1 MNNSKTTRKVS
12 YFTRFLWFVA
22 GADVEMLSLCPL
34 DYKKYEAI
42 GMTILMTSLVGFAA
56 GSSAAWYFTEDA
68 LWTLVFGLFWSLL
81 IFSIDRS
88 LVVTLKKDPYK
99 KSYYVLPLVF
109 RGFLAILV
117 AGIMSI
123 PLELLV
129 FNGFIQN
136 DIENYK
142 SDLLKQQHK
151 DSFDAQQ
158 SAEYHSKSK
167 SLNQLLKMES
177 CKKDDIEMLINNKR
191 SERQREVN
199 MLNHPNTTTYN
210 NAKANANGLQRQL
223 NELYSLPNSDYR
235 RNRIPGLRSQISHQ
249 RSVMAS
255 ERNAWNSKV
264 NARILEL
271 DNEIAQLSDAL
282 RVVKEKIA
290 KTDREKQR
298 VDSTSVSYQT
308 RAEESLNK
316 TDERFRNGNNFT
328 LYYAVLAHAIY
339 KTHKVTHE
347 RMGTDGKTYT
357 YETEEFVNKDFMFLL
372 WFIRAMFFVI
382 ELLPSIVKVVSKA
395 GQYELRVYHQE
406 EELKKYLHSQEYQDY
421 CYKMLHGDNQLEMD
435 LQAQRHDAEKK
446 VQHDIIQAIMNA
458 EESVAKESID
468 NWERLEKGK
477 MLVGNSVLLVYFK
490 KTNGIYK

>member
-1 MNNSKTTRKVS
+1 MSNSNTTREVS

-22 GADVEMLSLCPL
+22 GADIEMLSLCPL

-42 GMTILMTSLVGFAA
+42 GMTILMTALVGFAA

-88 LVVTLKKDPYK
+88 LVVTLKKNPYK

-142 SDLLKQQHK
+142 SDLLKQQHQ

-158 SAEYHSKSK
+158 AAEYDSKSK
-167 SLNQLLKMES
+167 SLDQLLKSES
-177 CKKDDIEMLINNKR
+177 NKKDDIITSINDKR

-210 NAKANANGLQRQL
+210 NAQASANGLQRQL
-223 NELYSLPNSDYR
+223 NELYSLSNSDYR

-264 NARILEL
+264 NARISEL

-282 RVVKEKIA
+282 RVAKENIA
-290 KTDREKQR
+290 RTDREKQR
-298 VDSTSVSYQT
+298 VDSTSVSYQA

-347 RMGTDGKTYT
+347 RMGTDGKMYT

-435 LQAQRHDAEKK
+435 LQVQRHDAEKK
-446 VQHDIIQAIMNA
+446 VQHDIIQAIINA
-458 EESVAKESID
+458 EESVAKDSID
-468 NWERLEKGK
+468 NWEKLEKGK
-477 MLVGNSVLLVYFK
+477 MLVRNSVL
-490 KTNGIYK
+490 

>member
-1 MNNSKTTRKVS
+1 MSISKTTREVS
-12 YFTRFLWFVA
+12 YLTRFLWFIA
-22 GADVEMLSLCPL
+22 GADIEMLSLCPL

-264 NARILEL
+264 NAHISEL

-298 VDSTSVSYQT
+298 VDSTSVSYQA

-446 VQHDIIQAIMNA
+446 VQYDIIQAIIDA
-458 EESVAKESID
+458 EESVAKDSID
-468 NWERLEKGK
+468 NWEKLEKGK
-477 MLVGNSVLLVYFK
+477 LLARSSVL
-490 KTNGIYK
+490 

>member
-1 MNNSKTTRKVS
+1 MSNSNTTREVS
-12 YFTRFLWFVA
+12 CFTRFLWFVA
-22 GADVEMLSLCPL
+22 GADIEMLSLCPL

-142 SDLLKQQHK
+142 SDLLKQQHQ

-158 SAEYHSKSK
+158 AAEYDSKSK
-167 SLNQLLKMES
+167 SLDQLLKSES
-177 CKKDDIEMLINNKR
+177 NKKDDIITAINDKR
-191 SERQREVN
+191 SERQREAN

-210 NAKANANGLQRQL
+210 NAQASANGLQRQL

-255 ERNAWNSKV
+255 ERNAWNTKV
-264 NARILEL
+264 NARISEL

-282 RVVKEKIA
+282 RVAKENIA
-290 KTDREKQR
+290 RTDREKQR
-298 VDSTSVSYQT
+298 VDSTSVSYQA

-446 VQHDIIQAIMNA
+446 VQHDIIQAIINA
-458 EESVAKESID
+458 EESVAKDSID
-468 NWERLEKGK
+468 NWEKLEKGK
-477 MLVGNSVLLVYFK
+477 MLVRNSVL
-490 KTNGIYK
+490 

>member
-1 MNNSKTTRKVS
+1 MSNSNTTREVS

-22 GADVEMLSLCPL
+22 GADIEMLSLCPL

-142 SDLLKQQHK
+142 SDLLKQQHQ

-158 SAEYHSKSK
+158 ADEYDSKSK
-167 SLNQLLKMES
+167 SLDQLLKSES
-177 CKKDDIEMLINNKR
+177 NKKDDIITAINDKR

-210 NAKANANGLQRQL
+210 NAQGSANGLQRQL

-255 ERNAWNSKV
+255 ERNAWNTKV
-264 NARILEL
+264 NARISEL

-282 RVVKEKIA
+282 RVAKENIA
-290 KTDREKQR
+290 RTDREKQR
-298 VDSTSVSYQT
+298 VDSTSVSYQA

-406 EELKKYLHSQEYQDY
+406 EELKKYLHSQEYQDC

-446 VQHDIIQAIMNA
+446 VQHDIIQAIINA
-458 EESVAKESID
+458 EESVAKDSID

-477 MLVGNSVLLVYFK
+477 MLVRNSVL
-490 KTNGIYK
+490 

>member
-1 MNNSKTTRKVS
+1 MSNSKTTRKVS

-142 SDLLKQQHK
+142 SDLLKQQHQ

-158 SAEYHSKSK
+158 AAEYDSKSK
-167 SLNQLLKMES
+167 SLDQLLKSES
-177 CKKDDIEMLINNKR
+177 NKKDDIITAINDKR
-191 SERQREVN
+191 SERQREAN

-210 NAKANANGLQRQL
+210 NAQASANGLQRQL
-223 NELYSLPNSDYR
+223 NELYSLSNSDYR

-264 NARILEL
+264 NARISEL

-298 VDSTSVSYQT
+298 VDSTSVSYQA

-446 VQHDIIQAIMNA
+446 VQHDIIQAIINA
-458 EESVAKESID
+458 EESVAKDSID
-468 NWERLEKGK
+468 NWEKLEKGK
-477 MLVGNSVLLVYFK
+477 MLVRNSVL
-490 KTNGIYK
+490 

>member
-1 MNNSKTTRKVS
+1 MSNSNTTREVS
-12 YFTRFLWFVA
+12 CFTRFLWFVA
-22 GADVEMLSLCPL
+22 GADIEMLSLCPL

-142 SDLLKQQHK
+142 SDLLKQQHQ

-158 SAEYHSKSK
+158 AAEYDSKSK
-167 SLNQLLKMES
+167 SLDQLLKSES
-177 CKKDDIEMLINNKR
+177 NKKDDIITAINDKR
-191 SERQREVN
+191 SERQREAN

-210 NAKANANGLQRQL
+210 NAQASANGLQRQL
-223 NELYSLPNSDYR
+223 NELYSLSNSDYR

-264 NARILEL
+264 NARISEL

-282 RVVKEKIA
+282 RVAKENIA
-290 KTDREKQR
+290 RTDREKQR
-298 VDSTSVSYQT
+298 VDSTSVSYQA

-446 VQHDIIQAIMNA
+446 VQYDIIQAIINA
-458 EESVAKESID
+458 EESVAKDSID
-468 NWERLEKGK
+468 NWEKLEKGK
-477 MLVGNSVLLVYFK
+477 MLVGNSVL
-490 KTNGIYK
+490 

>member
-1 MNNSKTTRKVS
+1 MSNSNTTREVS
-12 YFTRFLWFVA
+12 CFTRFLWFVA
-22 GADVEMLSLCPL
+22 GADIEMLSLCPL

-298 VDSTSVSYQT
+298 VDSTSVSYQA

-446 VQHDIIQAIMNA
+446 VQYDIIQAIINA
-458 EESVAKESID
+458 EESVAKDSID
-468 NWERLEKGK
+468 NWEKLEKGK
-477 MLVGNSVLLVYFK
+477 MLVRNSVL
-490 KTNGIYK
+490 

>member
-1 MNNSKTTRKVS
+1 MSNSNTTREVS

-22 GADVEMLSLCPL
+22 GADIEMLSLCPL

-142 SDLLKQQHK
+142 SDLLKQQHQ
-151 DSFDAQQ
+151 DSFDVQQ
-158 SAEYHSKSK
+158 AAEYDSKSK
-167 SLNQLLKMES
+167 SLDQLLKSES
-177 CKKDDIEMLINNKR
+177 NKKDDIITAINDKR

-210 NAKANANGLQRQL
+210 NAQGSANGLQRQL

-255 ERNAWNSKV
+255 ERNAWNTKV
-264 NARILEL
+264 NARISEL

-282 RVVKEKIA
+282 RVAKENIA
-290 KTDREKQR
+290 RTDREKQR
-298 VDSTSVSYQT
+298 VDSTSVSYQA

-446 VQHDIIQAIMNA
+446 VQHDIIQAIINA
-458 EESVAKESID
+458 EESVAKDSID

-477 MLVGNSVLLVYFK
+477 MLVRNSVL
-490 KTNGIYK
+490 

>member
-1 MNNSKTTRKVS
+1 MSNSNTTREVS

-22 GADVEMLSLCPL
+22 GADIEMLSLCPL

-142 SDLLKQQHK
+142 SDLLKQQHQ

-158 SAEYHSKSK
+158 AAEYDSRSK
-167 SLNQLLKMES
+167 SLDQLLKSES
-177 CKKDDIEMLINNKR
+177 NKKDDIITAINDKR

-210 NAKANANGLQRQL
+210 DAQGSANGLQRQL

-255 ERNAWNSKV
+255 ERNAWNTKV
-264 NARILEL
+264 NARISEL

-282 RVVKEKIA
+282 RVAKENIA
-290 KTDREKQR
+290 RTDREKQR
-298 VDSTSVSYQT
+298 VDSTSVSYQA

-446 VQHDIIQAIMNA
+446 VQHDIIQAIINA
-458 EESVAKESID
+458 EESVAKDSID

-477 MLVGNSVLLVYFK
+477 MLVRNSVL
-490 KTNGIYK
+490 

>member
-1 MNNSKTTRKVS
+1 MSNSKTTREVS
-12 YFTRFLWFVA
+12 FFTRFLWFVA
-22 GADVEMLSLCPL
+22 GADIEVLSLCPL

-56 GSSAAWYFTEDA
+56 GSSAAWYFTEDT
-68 LWTLVFGLFWSLL
+68 LWTLAFGLFWSLL

-142 SDLLKQQHK
+142 SDLLKQQHD

-158 SAEYHSKSK
+158 AAEYDSKSK
-167 SLNQLLKMES
+167 SLGQLLKTES
-177 CKKDDIEMLINNKR
+177 SKKDNIEMSINNKR

-210 NAKANANGLQRQL
+210 NAQASANGLQRQL

-249 RSVMAS
+249 RSVMSS
-255 ERNAWNSKV
+255 EINAWNSKV
-264 NARILEL
+264 NARISEL

-282 RVVKEKIA
+282 RVAKENIA
-290 KTDREKQR
+290 RTDREKQR
-298 VDSTSVSYQT
+298 VDSTSVSYQA

-446 VQHDIIQAIMNA
+446 VQHDIIQAIINA
-458 EESVAKESID
+458 EESVAKDSID
-468 NWERLEKGK
+468 NWEKLEKGK
-477 MLVGNSVLLVYFK
+477 MLVRNSVL
-490 KTNGIYK
+490 

>member
-1 MNNSKTTRKVS
+1 MSNSNTTREVS

-22 GADVEMLSLCPL
+22 GADIEMLSLCPL

-42 GMTILMTSLVGFAA
+42 GMTILMTALVGFAA

-142 SDLLKQQHK
+142 SDLLKQQHQ

-158 SAEYHSKSK
+158 AAEYDSKSK
-167 SLNQLLKMES
+167 SLDQLLKSES
-177 CKKDDIEMLINNKR
+177 NKKDDIITSINDKR

-210 NAKANANGLQRQL
+210 NAQASANGLQRQL

-235 RNRIPGLRSQISHQ
+235 RNRIPSLRSQISHQ

-264 NARILEL
+264 NTRISEL

-282 RVVKEKIA
+282 RVAKENIA
-290 KTDREKQR
+290 RTDKEKQR
-298 VDSTSVSYQT
+298 VDSTSVSYQA

-446 VQHDIIQAIMNA
+446 VQHDIIQAIINA
-458 EESVAKESID
+458 EESVAKDSID

-477 MLVGNSVLLVYFK
+477 MLVRNSVL
-490 KTNGIYK
+490 

>member
-1 MNNSKTTRKVS
+1 MSNSNTTREVS

-22 GADVEMLSLCPL
+22 GADIEMLSLCPL

-42 GMTILMTSLVGFAA
+42 GMTILMTALVGFAA
-56 GSSAAWYFTEDA
+56 GSSVAWYFTEDA

-136 DIENYK
+136 GIENYK
-142 SDLLKQQHK
+142 SDLLKQQHD

-158 SAEYHSKSK
+158 AAEYDSKSK
-167 SLNQLLKMES
+167 SLGQLLKTEFS
-177 CKKDDIEMLINNKR
+177 KKDNIEMSINNKR

-210 NAKANANGLQRQL
+210 NAQASANGLQRQL

-255 ERNAWNSKV
+255 EINAWNSKV
-264 NARILEL
+264 NARISEL

-282 RVVKEKIA
+282 RVAKETIA
-290 KTDREKQR
+290 RTDKEKQR
-298 VDSTSVSYQT
+298 VDSTSVSYQA

-316 TDERFRNGNNFT
+316 MDERFRNGNNFT

-357 YETEEFVNKDFMFLL
+357 YETEEFVNKDFMLLL

-446 VQHDIIQAIMNA
+446 VQHDIIQAIINA
-458 EESVAKESID
+458 EESVAKDSID
-468 NWERLEKGK
+468 NWEKLEKGK
-477 MLVGNSVLLVYFK
+477 MLVRNSVL
-490 KTNGIYK
+490 

>member
-1 MNNSKTTRKVS
+1 MSNSNTTREVS

-22 GADVEMLSLCPL
+22 GADVKMLSLCPL

-210 NAKANANGLQRQL
+210 NAKASSNGLQRQL

-255 ERNAWNSKV
+255 EINAWNSKV
-264 NARILEL
+264 NARISEL

-282 RVVKEKIA
+282 RVAKETIA
-290 KTDREKQR
+290 RTDKEKQR
-298 VDSTSVSYQT
+298 VDSTSVSYQA

-446 VQHDIIQAIMNA
+446 VQYDIIQAIINA
-458 EESVAKESID
+458 EESVAKDSID
-468 NWERLEKGK
+468 NWEKLEKGK
-477 MLVGNSVLLVYFK
+477 MLTRNSVL
-490 KTNGIYK
+490 

>member
-1 MNNSKTTRKVS
+1 MSNSNTTREVS
-12 YFTRFLWFVA
+12 CFTRFLWFVA
-22 GADVEMLSLCPL
+22 GADIEMLSLCPL

-68 LWTLVFGLFWSLL
+68 LWTLVLGLFWSLL

-142 SDLLKQQHK
+142 SDLLKQQHQ

-158 SAEYHSKSK
+158 AAEYDSKSK
-167 SLNQLLKMES
+167 SLDQLLKSES
-177 CKKDDIEMLINNKR
+177 NKKDDIITAINDKR
-191 SERQREVN
+191 SERQREAN

-210 NAKANANGLQRQL
+210 NAQASANGLQRQL
-223 NELYSLPNSDYR
+223 NELYSLSNSDYR

-264 NARILEL
+264 NARISEL

-282 RVVKEKIA
+282 RVAKENIA
-290 KTDREKQR
+290 RTDREKQR
-298 VDSTSVSYQT
+298 VDSTSVSYQA

-446 VQHDIIQAIMNA
+446 VQHDIIQAIINA
-458 EESVAKESID
+458 EESVAKDSID
-468 NWERLEKGK
+468 NWEKLEKGK
-477 MLVGNSVLLVYFK
+477 MLVRNGVL
-490 KTNGIYK
+490 

>member
-1 MNNSKTTRKVS
+1 MSISKTTREVS
-12 YFTRFLWFVA
+12 YLTRFLWFIA
-22 GADVEMLSLCPL
+22 GADIEMLSLCPL

-235 RNRIPGLRSQISHQ
+235 RNRIPGLRSQINHE
-249 RSVMAS
+249 RRIMAS

-264 NARILEL
+264 NAHISEL

-298 VDSTSVSYQT
+298 VDSTSVSYQA

-446 VQHDIIQAIMNA
+446 VQHDIIQAIINA
-458 EESVAKESID
+458 EESVAKDSID

-477 MLVGNSVLLVYFK
+477 MLVGNSVL
-490 KTNGIYK
+490 

>member
-1 MNNSKTTRKVS
+1 MSNSNTTREVS
-12 YFTRFLWFVA
+12 CFTRFLWFVA
-22 GADVEMLSLCPL
+22 GADIEMLSLCPL

-42 GMTILMTSLVGFAA
+42 GMTILMTALVGFAA

-298 VDSTSVSYQT
+298 VDSTSVSYQA

-477 MLVGNSVLLVYFK
+477 MLVGNSVL
-490 KTNGIYK
+490 

>member
-1 MNNSKTTRKVS
+1 MSNSNTTREVS
-12 YFTRFLWFVA
+12 CFTRFLWFVA
-22 GADVEMLSLCPL
+22 GADIEMLSLCPL

-142 SDLLKQQHK
+142 SDLLKQQHQ

-158 SAEYHSKSK
+158 AAEYDSKSK
-167 SLNQLLKMES
+167 SLDQLLKSES
-177 CKKDDIEMLINNKR
+177 NKKDDIITSINDKR

-210 NAKANANGLQRQL
+210 NAQASANGLQRQL

-264 NARILEL
+264 NARISEL

-282 RVVKEKIA
+282 RVAKENIA
-290 KTDREKQR
+290 RTDKEKQR
-298 VDSTSVSYQT
+298 VDSTSVSYQA
-308 RAEESLNK
+308 RAEESLNN

-328 LYYAVLAHAIY
+328 FYYAVLAHAIY

-357 YETEEFVNKDFMFLL
+357 HETEEFVNKDFMFLL

-446 VQHDIIQAIMNA
+446 VQHDIIQAIINA
-458 EESVAKESID
+458 EESVAKDSID
-468 NWERLEKGK
+468 NWEKLEKGK
-477 MLVGNSVLLVYFK
+477 MLVRNSVL
-490 KTNGIYK
+490 

>member
-1 MNNSKTTRKVS
+1 MSNSKTTREVS
-12 YFTRFLWFVA
+12 FFTRFLWFVA
-22 GADVEMLSLCPL
+22 GADIEMLSLCPL

-56 GSSAAWYFTEDA
+56 GSSAAWYFTEDT
-68 LWTLVFGLFWSLL
+68 LWTLAFGLFWSLL

-142 SDLLKQQHK
+142 SDLLKQQHD

-158 SAEYHSKSK
+158 AAEYDSKSE
-167 SLNQLLKMES
+167 SLNQLLKTES
-177 CKKDDIEMLINNKR
+177 SKKDDIEMSINNKR

-210 NAKANANGLQRQL
+210 NAQASANGLQRQL

-249 RSVMAS
+249 RSVMSS
-255 ERNAWNSKV
+255 EINAWNSKV
-264 NARILEL
+264 NARISEL

-282 RVVKEKIA
+282 RVAKETIA
-290 KTDREKQR
+290 RTDKEKQR
-298 VDSTSVSYQT
+298 VDSTSVSYQA

-477 MLVGNSVLLVYFK
+477 MLVGNSVL
-490 KTNGIYK
+490 

>member
-1 MNNSKTTRKVS
+1 MSISKTTREVS
-12 YFTRFLWFVA
+12 YLTRFLWFIA
-22 GADVEMLSLCPL
+22 GADIEMLSLCPL

-42 GMTILMTSLVGFAA
+42 GMTILMTALVGFAA

-142 SDLLKQQHK
+142 SDLLKQQHQ

-158 SAEYHSKSK
+158 AAEYDSKSK
-167 SLNQLLKMES
+167 SLDQLLKSES
-177 CKKDDIEMLINNKR
+177 NKKDDIITAINDKR
-191 SERQREVN
+191 SERQREAN

-210 NAKANANGLQRQL
+210 NAQASANGLQRQL
-223 NELYSLPNSDYR
+223 NELYSLSNSDYR

-264 NARILEL
+264 NARISEL

-282 RVVKEKIA
+282 RVAKENIA
-290 KTDREKQR
+290 RTDREKQR
-298 VDSTSVSYQT
+298 VDSTSVSYQA

-339 KTHKVTHE
+339 KTHKVTHK

-477 MLVGNSVLLVYFK
+477 MLVGNSVL
-490 KTNGIYK
+490 

>member
-1 MNNSKTTRKVS
+1 MSNSNTTREVS
-12 YFTRFLWFVA
+12 CFTRFLWFVA
-22 GADVEMLSLCPL
+22 GADIEMLSLCPL

-142 SDLLKQQHK
+142 SDLLKQQHQ

-158 SAEYHSKSK
+158 AAEYDSKSK
-167 SLNQLLKMES
+167 SLDQLLKSES
-177 CKKDDIEMLINNKR
+177 NKKDDIITAINDKR
-191 SERQREVN
+191 SERQREAN

-210 NAKANANGLQRQL
+210 NAQASANGLQRQL
-223 NELYSLPNSDYR
+223 NELYSLSNSDYR

-264 NARILEL
+264 NARISEL

-282 RVVKEKIA
+282 RVAKENIA
-290 KTDREKQR
+290 RTDREKQR
-298 VDSTSVSYQT
+298 VDSTSVSYQA

-357 YETEEFVNKDFMFLL
+357 YETEEFVNKDYFFLL

-446 VQHDIIQAIMNA
+446 VQHDIIQAIINA
-458 EESVAKESID
+458 EESVAKDSID
-468 NWERLEKGK
+468 NWEKLEKGK
-477 MLVGNSVLLVYFK
+477 MLVRNGVL
-490 KTNGIYK
+490 

>member
-1 MNNSKTTRKVS
+1 MSNSKTTRKVS

-22 GADVEMLSLCPL
+22 GADVKMLSLCPL

-255 ERNAWNSKV
+255 ERNAWNTKV

-298 VDSTSVSYQT
+298 VDSTSVSYQA

-446 VQHDIIQAIMNA
+446 VQYDIIQAIINA
-458 EESVAKESID
+458 EESVAKDSID
-468 NWERLEKGK
+468 NWEKLEKGK
-477 MLVGNSVLLVYFK
+477 MLTRNSVL
-490 KTNGIYK
+490 

>member
-1 MNNSKTTRKVS
+1 MSNSKTTRKVS

-22 GADVEMLSLCPL
+22 GADIEMLSLCPL

-142 SDLLKQQHK
+142 SDLLKQQHQ

-158 SAEYHSKSK
+158 AAEYDSKSK
-167 SLNQLLKMES
+167 SLDQLLKSES
-177 CKKDDIEMLINNKR
+177 NKKDDIITAINDKR
-191 SERQREVN
+191 SERQREAN

-210 NAKANANGLQRQL
+210 NAQASANGLQRQL
-223 NELYSLPNSDYR
+223 NELYSLSNSDYR

-264 NARILEL
+264 NARISEL

-282 RVVKEKIA
+282 RVAKENIA
-290 KTDREKQR
+290 RTDREKQR
-298 VDSTSVSYQT
+298 VDSTSVSYQA

-446 VQHDIIQAIMNA
+446 VQHDIIQAIINA
-458 EESVAKESID
+458 EESVAKDSID
-468 NWERLEKGK
+468 NWEKLEKGK
-477 MLVGNSVLLVYFK
+477 MLVRNGVL
-490 KTNGIYK
+490 

>member
-1 MNNSKTTRKVS
+1 MSNSKTTREVS
-12 YFTRFLWFVA
+12 FFTRFLWFVA
-22 GADVEMLSLCPL
+22 GADIEMLSLCPL

-142 SDLLKQQHK
+142 SDLLKQQHQ

-158 SAEYHSKSK
+158 AAEYDSESK
-167 SLNQLLKMES
+167 SLDQLLKSES
-177 CKKDDIEMLINNKR
+177 NKKDDIITAINDKR

-210 NAKANANGLQRQL
+210 NAQARANRLQRQL

-264 NARILEL
+264 NARISEL

-282 RVVKEKIA
+282 RVAKENIA
-290 KTDREKQR
+290 RTDKEKQR
-298 VDSTSVSYQT
+298 VDSTSVSYQA

-316 TDERFRNGNNFT
+316 TDERFKNGNNFT

-406 EELKKYLHSQEYQDY
+406 KELKKYLHSQEYQDY

-458 EESVAKESID
+458 EESVAKDSID

-477 MLVGNSVLLVYFK
+477 MLVRNSVL
-490 KTNGIYK
+490 

>member
-1 MNNSKTTRKVS
+1 MSNSKTTRKVS

-22 GADVEMLSLCPL
+22 GADIEMLSLCPL

-158 SAEYHSKSK
+158 SAEYHSKSR

-264 NARILEL
+264 NAHISEL

-298 VDSTSVSYQT
+298 VDSTSVSYQA

-395 GQYELRVYHQE
+395 GQYELRGYHQE

-477 MLVGNSVLLVYFK
+477 MLVGNSVL
-490 KTNGIYK
+490 

>member
-1 MNNSKTTRKVS
+1 MSNSNTTREVS

-22 GADVEMLSLCPL
+22 GADIEMLSLCPL

-142 SDLLKQQHK
+142 SDLLKQQHQ

-158 SAEYHSKSK
+158 AAEYDSKSK
-167 SLNQLLKMES
+167 SLDQLLKSES
-177 CKKDDIEMLINNKR
+177 NKKDDIITAINDKR
-191 SERQREVN
+191 SERQREAN

-210 NAKANANGLQRQL
+210 NAQANANGLQRQL

-264 NARILEL
+264 NARISEL

-282 RVVKEKIA
+282 RVAKENIA
-290 KTDREKQR
+290 RTDREKQR
-298 VDSTSVSYQT
+298 VDSTSVSYQA

-446 VQHDIIQAIMNA
+446 VQHDIIQAIINA
-458 EESVAKESID
+458 EESVAKDSID

-477 MLVGNSVLLVYFK
+477 MLVRNSVL
-490 KTNGIYK
+490 

>member
-1 MNNSKTTRKVS
+1 MSNSKTTRKVS

-22 GADVEMLSLCPL
+22 GADVKMLSLCPL

-264 NARILEL
+264 NAHISEL

-298 VDSTSVSYQT
+298 VDSTSVSYQA

-477 MLVGNSVLLVYFK
+477 MLVGNSVL
-490 KTNGIYK
+490 

>member
-1 MNNSKTTRKVS
+1 MSNSKTTRKIS

-158 SAEYHSKSK
+158 SAEYHSKSR

-264 NARILEL
+264 NAHISEL

-298 VDSTSVSYQT
+298 VDSTSVSYQA

-446 VQHDIIQAIMNA
+446 VQYDIIQAIINA
-458 EESVAKESID
+458 EESVAKDSID
-468 NWERLEKGK
+468 NWEKLEKGK
-477 MLVGNSVLLVYFK
+477 MLTRNSVL
-490 KTNGIYK
+490 

>member
-1 MNNSKTTRKVS
+1 MSNSNTTREVS

-22 GADVEMLSLCPL
+22 GADIEMLSLCPL

-42 GMTILMTSLVGFAA
+42 GMTILMTALVGFAA

-88 LVVTLKKDPYK
+88 LVVTLKKNPYK

-264 NARILEL
+264 NAHISEL

-298 VDSTSVSYQT
+298 VDSTSVSYQA

-446 VQHDIIQAIMNA
+446 VQHDIIQAIINA
-458 EESVAKESID
+458 EESVAKDSID

-477 MLVGNSVLLVYFK
+477 MLVRNSVL
-490 KTNGIYK
+490 

>member
-1 MNNSKTTRKVS
+1 MSNSKTTRKVS

-142 SDLLKQQHK
+142 SDLLKQQHQ

-158 SAEYHSKSK
+158 AAEYDSKSK
-167 SLNQLLKMES
+167 SLNQLLKTES
-177 CKKDDIEMLINNKR
+177 SKKDDIEMSINNKR

-264 NARILEL
+264 NAHISEL

-298 VDSTSVSYQT
+298 VDSTSVSYQA

-477 MLVGNSVLLVYFK
+477 MLVGNSVL
-490 KTNGIYK
+490 

>member
-1 MNNSKTTRKVS
+1 MSNSNTTREVS
-12 YFTRFLWFVA
+12 CFTRFLWFVA
-22 GADVEMLSLCPL
+22 GADIEMLSLCPL

-142 SDLLKQQHK
+142 SDLLKQQHQ

-158 SAEYHSKSK
+158 AAEYDSKSK
-167 SLNQLLKMES
+167 SLDQLLKSES
-177 CKKDDIEMLINNKR
+177 NKKDDIITAINDKR
-191 SERQREVN
+191 SERQREAN

-210 NAKANANGLQRQL
+210 NAQASANGLQRQL
-223 NELYSLPNSDYR
+223 NELYSLSNSDYR

-264 NARILEL
+264 NARISEL

-282 RVVKEKIA
+282 RVAKENIA
-290 KTDREKQR
+290 RTDREKQR
-298 VDSTSVSYQT
+298 VDSTSVSYQA

-446 VQHDIIQAIMNA
+446 VQHDIIQAIINA
-458 EESVAKESID
+458 EESVAKDSID
-468 NWERLEKGK
+468 IWERLEKGK
-477 MLVGNSVLLVYFK
+477 MLVRNGVL
-490 KTNGIYK
+490 

>member
-1 MNNSKTTRKVS
+1 MSNSNTTREVS
-12 YFTRFLWFVA
+12 YLTRFLWFVA
-22 GADVEMLSLCPL
+22 GADIEMLSLCPL

-142 SDLLKQQHK
+142 SDLLKQQHQ

-158 SAEYHSKSK
+158 AAEYDSKSK
-167 SLNQLLKMES
+167 SLDQLLKSES
-177 CKKDDIEMLINNKR
+177 NKKDDIITAINDKR

-210 NAKANANGLQRQL
+210 NAQASANGLQRQL
-223 NELYSLPNSDYR
+223 NELYSLSNSDYR

-264 NARILEL
+264 NARISEL

-282 RVVKEKIA
+282 RVAKENIA
-290 KTDREKQR
+290 RTDREKQR
-298 VDSTSVSYQT
+298 VDSTSVSYQA

-446 VQHDIIQAIMNA
+446 VQHDIIQAIINA
-458 EESVAKESID
+458 EESVAKDSID
-468 NWERLEKGK
+468 NWEKLEKGK
-477 MLVGNSVLLVYFK
+477 MLVRNSVL
-490 KTNGIYK
+490 

>member
-1 MNNSKTTRKVS
+1 MSISKTTREVS
-12 YFTRFLWFVA
+12 YLTRFLWFIA
-22 GADVEMLSLCPL
+22 GADIEMLSLCPL

-42 GMTILMTSLVGFAA
+42 GMTILMTALVGFAA

-264 NARILEL
+264 NAHISEL

-290 KTDREKQR
+290 QTDREKQR
-298 VDSTSVSYQT
+298 VDSTSVSYQA

-477 MLVGNSVLLVYFK
+477 MLVGNSVL
-490 KTNGIYK
+490 

>member
-1 MNNSKTTRKVS
+1 MSNSNTTREVS
-12 YFTRFLWFVA
+12 CFTRFLWFVA
-22 GADVEMLSLCPL
+22 GADIEMLSLCPL

-136 DIENYK
+136 DIENYQ
-142 SDLLKQQHK
+142 SDLLKQQHQ

-158 SAEYHSKSK
+158 AAEYDSKSK
-167 SLNQLLKMES
+167 SLDQLLKSES
-177 CKKDDIEMLINNKR
+177 NKKDDIITAINDKR
-191 SERQREVN
+191 SERQREAN

-210 NAKANANGLQRQL
+210 NAQASANGLQRQL

-255 ERNAWNSKV
+255 ERNAWNTKV
-264 NARILEL
+264 NARISEL

-282 RVVKEKIA
+282 RVAKENIA
-290 KTDREKQR
+290 RTDREKQR
-298 VDSTSVSYQT
+298 VDSTSVSYQA

-446 VQHDIIQAIMNA
+446 VQHDIIQAIINA
-458 EESVAKESID
+458 EESVAKDSID
-468 NWERLEKGK
+468 NWEKLEKGK
-477 MLVGNSVLLVYFK
+477 MLVRNSVL
-490 KTNGIYK
+490 

>member
-1 MNNSKTTRKVS
+1 MNNSSTIKEVS
-12 YFTRFLWFVA
+12 LFTRFLWFVA

-56 GSSAAWYFTEDA
+56 GSSAAWYFTEDG
-68 LWTLVFGLFWSLL
+68 LWTFIFGLFWSLL

-109 RGFLAILV
+109 RGFMAILV

-142 SDLLKQQHK
+142 SDLLKQQQE

-158 SAEYHSKSK
+158 AAEYDSKSK
-167 SLNQLLKMES
+167 SLDQMLKTES
-177 CKKDDIEMLINNKR
+177 SKKDDILMSINNKR

-199 MLNHPNTTTYN
+199 KLNHPNTTVYN
-210 NAKANANGLQRQL
+210 NAQASVNGLQRQL
-223 NELYSLPNSDYR
+223 NELASLPSSDIR
-235 RNRIPGLRSQISHQ
+235 RNRIPGFRSQISHQ

-255 ERNAWNSKV
+255 ERNTWNSKV
-264 NARILEL
+264 NVRISEL

-282 RVVKEKIA
+282 NVAKENIA
-290 KTDREKQR
+290 RTDREKQR
-298 VDSTSVSYQT
+298 VDSTSVIYQT

-347 RMGTDGKTYT
+347 HMGADGKTIT
-357 YETEEFVNKDFMFLL
+357 YETEEYVNKDFMFLL

-382 ELLPSIVKVVSKA
+382 ELLPSIVKVVSKV

-406 EELKKYLHSQEYQDY
+406 EELKKYLKSQGYQDY
-421 CYKMLHGDNQLEMD
+421 CYNMLHGDHKLEME

-446 VQHDIIQAIMNA
+446 VQHDIIQAIITA
-458 EESVAKESID
+458 EEAVAKDSID
-468 NWERLEKGK
+468 NWEKLEKGK
-477 MLVGNSVLLVYFK
+477 MLVCNSVL
-490 KTNGIYK
+490 

>member
-1 MNNSKTTRKVS
+1 MSNSNTTREVS
-12 YFTRFLWFVA
+12 CFTRFLWFVA
-22 GADVEMLSLCPL
+22 GADIEMLSLCPL

-142 SDLLKQQHK
+142 SDLLKQQHQ

-158 SAEYHSKSK
+158 AAEYDSKSK
-167 SLNQLLKMES
+167 SLDQLLKSES
-177 CKKDDIEMLINNKR
+177 NKKDDIITSINDKR

-210 NAKANANGLQRQL
+210 NAQASANGLQRQL

-264 NARILEL
+264 NARISEL

-282 RVVKEKIA
+282 RVAKENIA
-290 KTDREKQR
+290 RTDKEKQR
-298 VDSTSVSYQT
+298 VDSTSVSYQA

-446 VQHDIIQAIMNA
+446 VQHDIIQAIINA
-458 EESVAKESID
+458 EESVAKDSID

-477 MLVGNSVLLVYFK
+477 MLVRNSVL
-490 KTNGIYK
+490 

>member
-1 MNNSKTTRKVS
+1 MSNSNTTREVS

-22 GADVEMLSLCPL
+22 GADIEMLSLCPL

-142 SDLLKQQHK
+142 SDLLKQQHQ

-158 SAEYHSKSK
+158 AAEYDSRSK
-167 SLNQLLKMES
+167 SLDQLLKSES
-177 CKKDDIEMLINNKR
+177 NKKDDIITAINDKR

-210 NAKANANGLQRQL
+210 NAQASANGLQRQL

-235 RNRIPGLRSQISHQ
+235 RNRIPSLRSQISHQ

-255 ERNAWNSKV
+255 ERNAWNTKV
-264 NARILEL
+264 NARISEL

-282 RVVKEKIA
+282 RVAKENIA
-290 KTDREKQR
+290 RTDKEKQR
-298 VDSTSVSYQT
+298 VDSTSVSYQA

-446 VQHDIIQAIMNA
+446 VQHDIIQAIINA
-458 EESVAKESID
+458 EESVAKDSID

-477 MLVGNSVLLVYFK
+477 MLVRNSVL
-490 KTNGIYK
+490 

>member
-1 MNNSKTTRKVS
+1 MSNSKTTRKVS

-22 GADVEMLSLCPL
+22 GADIEMLSLCPL

-42 GMTILMTSLVGFAA
+42 GMTILMTALVGFAA

-142 SDLLKQQHK
+142 SDLLKQQHQ

-158 SAEYHSKSK
+158 AAEYDSKSK
-167 SLNQLLKMES
+167 SLDQLLKSES
-177 CKKDDIEMLINNKR
+177 NKKDDIITTINDKR
-191 SERQREVN
+191 SERQREAN

-210 NAKANANGLQRQL
+210 NAQASANGLQRQL

-255 ERNAWNSKV
+255 ERNAWNTKV
-264 NARILEL
+264 NARISEL

-282 RVVKEKIA
+282 RVAKETIA
-290 KTDREKQR
+290 RTDKEKQR
-298 VDSTSVSYQT
+298 VDSTSVSYQA

-446 VQHDIIQAIMNA
+446 VQHDIIQAIINA
-458 EESVAKESID
+458 EESVAKDSID
-468 NWERLEKGK
+468 NWEKLEKGK
-477 MLVGNSVLLVYFK
+477 MLVRNSVL
-490 KTNGIYK
+490 

>member
-1 MNNSKTTRKVS
+1 MSNSNTTREVS

-22 GADVEMLSLCPL
+22 GADIEMLSLCPL

-142 SDLLKQQHK
+142 SDLLKQQHQ

-158 SAEYHSKSK
+158 AAEYDSKSK
-167 SLNQLLKMES
+167 SLDQLLKSES
-177 CKKDDIEMLINNKR
+177 NKKDDIITAINDKR

-210 NAKANANGLQRQL
+210 NAQGSANGLQRQL

-255 ERNAWNSKV
+255 ERNAWNTKV
-264 NARILEL
+264 NARISEL

-282 RVVKEKIA
+282 RVAKENIA
-290 KTDREKQR
+290 RTDREKQR
-298 VDSTSVSYQT
+298 VDSTSVSYQA
-308 RAEESLNK
+308 RAEEALNK

-446 VQHDIIQAIMNA
+446 VQHDIIQAIINA
-458 EESVAKESID
+458 EESVAKDSID

-477 MLVGNSVLLVYFK
+477 MLVRNSVL
-490 KTNGIYK
+490 

>member
-1 MNNSKTTRKVS
+1 MSNSKTTRKVS

-22 GADVEMLSLCPL
+22 GADIEMLSLCPL

-42 GMTILMTSLVGFAA
+42 GMTILMTALVGFAA

-298 VDSTSVSYQT
+298 VDSTSVSYQA

-446 VQHDIIQAIMNA
+446 VQYDIIQAIINA
-458 EESVAKESID
+458 EESVAKDSID
-468 NWERLEKGK
+468 NWEKLEKGK
-477 MLVGNSVLLVYFK
+477 MLTRNSVL
-490 KTNGIYK
+490 

>member
-1 MNNSKTTRKVS
+1 MSNSNTTREVS
-12 YFTRFLWFVA
+12 CFTRFLWFVA
-22 GADVEMLSLCPL
+22 GADIEMLSLCPL

-158 SAEYHSKSK
+158 SAEYHSKSR

-264 NARILEL
+264 NAHISEL

-298 VDSTSVSYQT
+298 VDSTSVSYQA

-446 VQHDIIQAIMNA
+446 VQYDIIQAIINA
-458 EESVAKESID
+458 EESVAKDSID
-468 NWERLEKGK
+468 NWEKLEKGK
-477 MLVGNSVLLVYFK
+477 MLVGNSVL
-490 KTNGIYK
+490 